1 MDGDEI
7 WKLLESYG
15 WKSKEESEIMYFK
28 PAQSYLTELTE
39 GFHLFETGKQLLEYL
54 HRFPYPMQPDQKLLY
69 TLKRFG
75 WKVDKNSSIVYYN
88 EMMLSISQA
97 RTLLW
102 TYPHLFYL
110 PNLGKN
116 NNEAV
121 IKRILL
127 SLGWK

>member
-54 HRFPYPMQPDQKLLY
+54 HRYINLSFILSLLTSINFNRFPYPMQPDQKLLY

-88 EMMLSISQA
+88 EMM
-97 RTLLW
+97 
-102 TYPHLFYL
+102 
-110 PNLGKN
+110 
-116 NNEAV
+116 
-121 IKRILL
+121 
-127 SLGWK
+127 